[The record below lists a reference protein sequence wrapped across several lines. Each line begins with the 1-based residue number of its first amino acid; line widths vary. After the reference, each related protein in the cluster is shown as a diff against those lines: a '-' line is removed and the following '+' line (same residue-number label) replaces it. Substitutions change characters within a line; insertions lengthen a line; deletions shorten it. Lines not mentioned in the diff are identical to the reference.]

1 MVRNWE
7 GGHGRNNR
15 SGDADDRE
23 TLGSVPEGDLQMSE
37 LSFHEEAGIRGI
49 SHVSLSVSD
58 LDRSL
63 VFYRDVLALP
73 VFVDTFDGA
82 LFEGREVM
90 FRTGSLVFNLQEHR
104 ARDAGDA
111 FDPTRVGLDHLAFAV
126 RNLADLEAWVRRL
139 DDLGVTHSEI
149 RDIGF
154 GHLVEL
160 RDPDGIQLELFAR
173 RAAPER

>member
-1 MVRNWE
+1 MT
-7 GGHGRNNR
+7 
-15 SGDADDRE
+15 S
-23 TLGSVPEGDLQMSE
+23 
-37 LSFHEEAGIRGI
+37 LSDEMGIGGI

-63 VFYRDVLALP
+63 AFYRDVLALP
-73 VFVDTFDGA
+73 VFVDTFEGA

-90 FRTGSLVFNLQEHR
+90 FRTGSLVFALQEHR
-104 ARDAGDA
+104 GRYEGDR
-111 FDPTRVGLDHLAFAV
+111 FDPTRVGLDHLALAV
-126 RNLADLEAWVRRL
+126 RSVEALEAWVERL
-139 DDLGVTHSEI
+139 DDLGVEHSEI

-173 RAAPER
+173 RSATG

>member
-1 MVRNWE
+1 M
-7 GGHGRNNR
+7 
-15 SGDADDRE
+15 
-23 TLGSVPEGDLQMSE
+23 T
-37 LSFHEEAGIRGI
+37 SFDEESGIRGI

-63 VFYRDVLALP
+63 AFYRDVLALP
-73 VFVDTFDGA
+73 VFVDTFDGE

-104 ARDAGDA
+104 GRPPGDV

-126 RNLADLEAWVRRL
+126 RTVQDLEAWVQRL
-139 DDLGVTHSEI
+139 DDCGVAHSEM

-173 RAAPER
+173 RAQSES

>member
-1 MVRNWE
+1 M
-7 GGHGRNNR
+7 
-15 SGDADDRE
+15 
-23 TLGSVPEGDLQMSE
+23 T
-37 LSFHEEAGIRGI
+37 SFHEDAGIRGI
-49 SHVSLSVSD
+49 SHLSLSVSD

-63 VFYRDVLALP
+63 AFYRDVLALP
-73 VFVDTFDGA
+73 VFVDTFEGE

-90 FRTGSLVFNLQEHR
+90 LRTGSLVFNLQEHQ
-104 ARDAGDA
+104 ARHADDS

-126 RNLADLEAWVRRL
+126 RSVEDLEAWVQRL
-139 DDLGVTHSEI
+139 DDSGVAHSEV

-173 RAAPER
+173 RSQSES